1 MKLELKKF
9 DPSKI
14 SDSSVIVLIGK
25 RHTGKSFCL
34 KDILSYHRDMPVGIV
49 ISPTEKANGYF
60 EKFIPKMLIYD
71 EPNEKVIKKFLER
84 QINISTE
91 KKKELKKHGTSQIDA
106 RAFLILDDCL
116 YDKRWI
122 NNIHIRS
129 IFMNGRHYKIFF
141 FITLQHALGLP
152 PVLRNNID
160 YIFIFRN
167 NIRKEREK
175 IYNHFAGMF
184 PTFEAFEQVMLQ
196 TTENYEC
203 LVIDNKTQ
211 SNKLEDQIFWYK
223 ANDINFRMCGEDLWE
238 LQQLEE
244 QRQEMGYKK
253 EDDVDEEPFDSGVFV
268 KKKNTNIIKV
278 RKQGPLSSRYT

>member
-14 SDSSVIVLIGK
+14 ANDSCVIWIGK
-25 RHTGKSFCL
+25 RNTGKSVCM
-34 KDILSYHRDMPVGIV
+34 KDVLSYHRDIPVGV
-49 ISPTEKANGYF
+49 VVSPTEAANGFF

-71 EPNEKVIKKFLER
+71 EPSEATIQKFLER
-84 QINISTE
+84 QMKISTE
-91 KKKELKKHGTSQIDA
+91 RKRELKKFGNSQIDA
-106 RAFLILDDCL
+106 RAFLILDDCM

-122 NNIHIRS
+122 NNVNIRS

-141 FITLQHALGLP
+141 LITLQHAMGLP

-167 NIRKEREK
+167 NIRREREK
-175 IYNHFAGMF
+175 IYQHYAGMF
-184 PTFEAFEQVMLQ
+184 PTYEAFEQVMIQ

-203 LVIDNKTQ
+203 MVIDNKTQ
-211 SNKLEDQIFWYK
+211 SNKLEDQVFWYK
-223 ANDINFRMCGEDLWE
+223 ASEANFRMCSPDLWE
-238 LQQLEE
+238 LQTLEE
-244 QRQEMGYKK
+244 QRQEMGYQGGDAD
-253 EDDVDEEPFDSGVFV
+253 EEEPFDSGVFT

-278 RKQGPLSSRYT
+278 KKKAPGKY